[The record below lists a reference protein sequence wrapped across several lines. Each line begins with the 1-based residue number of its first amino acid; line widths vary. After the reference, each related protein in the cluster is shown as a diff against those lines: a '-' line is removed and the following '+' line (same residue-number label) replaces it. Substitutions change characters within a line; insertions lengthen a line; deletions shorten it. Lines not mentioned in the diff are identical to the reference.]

1 MATIDLLDALREEFS
16 GELLEPAQPDY
27 DEARQV
33 FNAMIDRRPAVIARC
48 TNTSDVV
55 SAVAIARER
64 GLLVAVRCGG
74 HSVAGL
80 STCDDGMLIDLGGLK
95 SIAVDPGARL
105 ARAGGGVLWGE
116 FDAATQA
123 QGLHTPGG
131 RVTTTG
137 LGGFTTSG

>member
-48 TNTSDVV
+48 ANTADVTA
-55 SAVAIARER
+55 AVDVARER

-80 STCDDGMLIDLGGLK
+80 STCDDGMLIDLGGLN
-95 SIAVDPGARL
+95 SIVVDPK
-105 ARAGGGVLWGE
+105 ARAAKVGGGVLW
-116 FDAATQA
+116 
-123 QGLHTPGG
+123 
-131 RVTTTG
+131 
-137 LGGFTTSG
+137 